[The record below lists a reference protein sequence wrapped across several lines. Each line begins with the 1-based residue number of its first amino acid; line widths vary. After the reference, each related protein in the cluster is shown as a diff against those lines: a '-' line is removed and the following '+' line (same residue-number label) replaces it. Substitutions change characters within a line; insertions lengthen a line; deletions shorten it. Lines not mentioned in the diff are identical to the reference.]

1 MCSPSLPSPGAT
13 VTGLQHHPPTR
24 LFLPLSHAIHES
36 PWSQLPGLTNRSRS
50 PPRHFPPLFS
60 CRSEL
65 MPSAT
70 PSDAIA
76 AAGAPSRLSSPVKP
90 SSKSPLVAASPRI
103 SPSYSASRVSKPELR
118 PSHHRCSWRLAAV
131 ERLHRSKPTAT
142 PRHAGAARVM
152 FSRELLP
159 LPTYW
164 PLCAQPP
171 HRCRA
176 RRCCVA
182 PSSQAKSDTA
192 TGPLS
197 LALLD

>member
-103 SPSYSASRVSKPELR
+103 SPSYSASRVPKPELR

-131 ERLHRSKPTAT
+131 ERHPSPCRRPPLAMPELPESCSPVSCYRFPPTGLSVPSHLTGVELVAAVLHPAAKPSLI
-142 PRHAGAARVM
+142 P
-152 FSRELLP
+152 P
-159 LPTYW
+159 LAH
-164 PLCAQPP
+164 C
-171 HRCRA
+171 H
-176 RRCCVA
+176 
-182 PSSQAKSDTA
+182 
-192 TGPLS
+192 
-197 LALLD
+197 